1 MDAFWTGDFHYHM
14 SVSKSKAWS
23 QGFGWWVLPSGGEG
37 RLPMLQSRLET
48 RATSSCSI
56 VGCLLTWGLKY
67 RVQSRS
73 PNICP
78 QAWSNSR
85 LAARISVSQAWSRLI
100 LWSFYPSWLWWN
112 IQVNDSDL
120 KNYSLAIIMLL
131 SYGDC
136 LKRRSDKNSKTYG
149 REWAHCT
156 WVFRKDSWKRGPLFI
171 WIWKLNGGGER
182 TGRPKPKIGLGG
194 ESMART
200 T

>member
-1 MDAFWTGDFHYHM
+1 MSVKVCYVDVLCTLRSPLLHLSKKKKKKKNLQSSWNLSCLERDWWKMKKERLKVPWYQVRDVLLFQRGDMDAFWTGDFHYHM

-78 QAWSNSR
+78 QA
-85 LAARISVSQAWSRLI
+85 
-100 LWSFYPSWLWWN
+100 
-112 IQVNDSDL
+112 
-120 KNYSLAIIMLL
+120 
-131 SYGDC
+131 
-136 LKRRSDKNSKTYG
+136 
-149 REWAHCT
+149 
-156 WVFRKDSWKRGPLFI
+156 
-171 WIWKLNGGGER
+171 
-182 TGRPKPKIGLGG
+182 
-194 ESMART
+194 
-200 T
+200 